1 MGKKEKGERGGGGK
15 TDHGDEGKPRKAKDR
30 DESGGNDD
38 TKRDQKLQAILLA
51 DSFTRTF
58 RPVTW
63 ETPKVLLPLVN
74 VPMLEYTI
82 EFLAQNGVEEL
93 FMVCV
98 WHADFIQRYV
108 NNSKWPSTITVRC
121 INSASCLSAGDALRE
136 LDSLGLIRSDPFI
149 LISGDVISNMDLKKA
164 IGERLIQHFSTN
176 PFSPFNY
183 NILPSLHIHTPFHHC
198 HHYTQL
204 STRKSARRTT
214 TPS

>member
-1 MGKKEKGERGGGGK
+1 MGKKEKGERVGGGGK
-15 TDHGDEGKPRKAKDR
+15 TDHGDEPKARKAKER
-30 DESGGNDD
+30 DDGGGNDD

-98 WHADFIQRYV
+98 WHADIIQRYV
-108 NNSKWPSTITVRC
+108 NGSKWPSTITVRC

-164 IGERLIQHFSTN
+164 IGERLVKQFRRRHLKNLIPYT
-176 PFSPFNY
+176 PPPPSPQ
-183 NILPSLHIHTPFHHC
+183 P
-198 HHYTQL
+198 
-204 STRKSARRTT
+204 STRRSARRTT
-214 TPS
+214 TLS